1 MGIRIR
7 ISVAAPGGALK
18 GVAMI
23 EESIQPGRRMYLLA
37 ALILVFGCM
46 LGGVLLYMGWRD
58 LQQLQW
64 EPPPPGEV
72 TYDLTQVVVPGE
84 HDLELDKAGL
94 YTIYY
99 EYNSVVDGV
108 EYATG
113 EQFPGLECSLTGLRG
128 SSIELAP
135 FPGSNTYAFDDL
147 EGIAIWTFTVAL
159 PGTYTLDCHYPPGT
173 QEPEIVLA
181 VGIGFEQEVARELL
195 GDLFKTAAPS
205 TRTLIL
211 GAAAICGSTA
221 LALLIAVVTLIRR
234 LKARAEL
241 RRRFHIDQ

>member
-1 MGIRIR
+1 MPCTQM
-7 ISVAAPGGALK
+7 VGALK
-18 GVAMI
+18 EVAMI
-23 EESIQPGRRMYLLA
+23 EESIQPGRGMYLLA

-58 LQQLQW
+58 LQKLRW
-64 EPPPPGEV
+64 EPPAPGDI

-84 HDLELDKAGL
+84 HDLELDEAGL

-113 EQFPGLECSLTGLRG
+113 EQFPGLECTLTGLRG

-135 FPGSNTYAFDDL
+135 FPGSNTYTFDNL
-147 EGIAIWTFTVAL
+147 EGIAIWTFTIAL
-159 PGTYTLDCHYPPGT
+159 PGTYTLDCRYPPGT
-173 QEPEIVLA
+173 QEPHVVLA
-181 VGIGFEQEVARELL
+181 VGIGFEQEIARDLL

-205 TRTLIL
+205 TQPLIL

-234 LKARAEL
+234 SKARAEM
-241 RRRFHIDQ
+241 RRRVRIGQ